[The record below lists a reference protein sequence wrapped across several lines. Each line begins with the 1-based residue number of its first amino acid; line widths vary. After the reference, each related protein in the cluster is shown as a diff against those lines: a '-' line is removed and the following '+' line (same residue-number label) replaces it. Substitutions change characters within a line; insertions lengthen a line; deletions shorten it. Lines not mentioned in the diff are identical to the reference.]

1 MRANDRPL
9 TAGTFVGNPTA
20 QTRRAVHPLSHKP
33 GASTGRAASA
43 STGRRP
49 VMNEDKA
56 RAAGRAGHGKG
67 SSGERPALT
76 PGTRWRQVFPGEE
89 RQIGLMR
96 RWLASLLPD
105 CPARDDVTV
114 VASELTSNAVLHTAS
129 GQGGW
134 FAVEIIWYPLVV
146 RVTVEDGGA
155 PAGPRLIDDPER

>member
-1 MRANDRPL
+1 
-9 TAGTFVGNPTA
+9 
-20 QTRRAVHPLSHKP
+20 
-33 GASTGRAASA
+33 
-43 STGRRP
+43 
-49 VMNEDKA
+49 
-56 RAAGRAGHGKG
+56 
-67 SSGERPALT
+67 
-76 PGTRWRQVFPGEE
+76 
-89 RQIGLMR
+89 MR

-155 PAGPRLIDDPER
+155 PAGPRLIDDPERTHGRGLRVVHGMSIRTGVYGDHRGRQVWAEVPSGAGEPMLPQSGYEEAPIRDRSAQAVTVHQVSFASARPSAPLK